1 MGFKKLVNDIKVDK
15 RRKLIAIYCRVST
28 EEQSENGYSI
38 DEQER
43 LLEEWCK
50 KMGYVIYKC
59 YSDRGISGK
68 NIKDRPA
75 LKELLSDAKA
85 GKFDMVIS
93 WKINRL
99 SRKLEDVL
107 KIVNLLEKN
116 NITFKSYSEPFETDT
131 PAGRMQ
137 FQMMALIGEFERGTI
152 AQNVKMGMIAKAKSG
167 NWCGGRVLGYDL
179 VPNNSPEEEK
189 KGKNKLEINE
199 KEAEIVRFIFNEYS
213 KGKGYKAI
221 TNKMNKL
228 GYKTKKGN
236 NFSVGSIRD
245 ILTNPVYIGEIRYN
259 VRQNWSEKRRRNI
272 NPNPIRVKGKHE
284 AIIDRELWDKVQLIL
299 ESKKGKPSRIYDG
312 EYPLTG
318 ILRCPKCGAGMVIS
332 RTTNTLADGTKKRI
346 AYYCCGNW
354 KNKGTSVCNSNT
366 IRVDKA
372 NEHVFKKIE
381 ELVSNEAMIKA
392 VVKNINKERKDKVKP
407 AKRLLGDIDK
417 ELEKLD
423 KRKRKIFEA
432 YEDDILTKDEFQTR
446 KNELNE
452 KIRILEEE
460 KKPLLNT
467 ISEEVSEEIPY
478 EFIKDIL
485 MNFSKVLNSSV
496 SREQQKKL
504 LHMIISEIT
513 MNESREIDS
522 IKLNI
527 NDKLVEYLV
536 KEGGVPIKG
545 IPSSFM
551 LKNIGLK
558 VLDLDIAIIG

>member
-1 MGFKKLVNDIKVDK
+1 MGFKKLVNDIKVEK

-93 WKINRL
+93 WKINRV

-189 KGKNKLEINE
+189 KGKNKLKINE

-221 TNKMNKL
+221 TNQINKL

-236 NFSVGSIRD
+236 DFSVGSIRD

-332 RTTNTLADGTKKRI
+332 RTTNTLADGSKKRI

-354 KNKGTSVCNSNT
+354 QNKGTSVCNSNT

-372 NEHVFKKIE
+372 NEYVFKKIE

-432 YEDDILTKDEFQTR
+432 YEDDILTKEEFQTR

-485 MNFSKVLNSSV
+485 MNFSKILNSSV

-513 MNESREIDS
+513 MNESREIES

-551 LKNIGLK
+551 LINVGLK
-558 VLDLDIAIIG
+558 VLNLDVVI

>member
-1 MGFKKLVNDIKVDK
+1 MIKKFIYL
-15 RRKLIAIYCRVST
+15 LIPFFVAAIT
-28 EEQSENGYSI
+28 EFGYSI
-38 DEQER
+38 DEQKR

-50 KMGYVIYKC
+50 ANDYIIYKC

-75 LKELLSDAKA
+75 LKELLSDAKE

-93 WKINRL
+93 WKINRV

-107 KIVNLLEKN
+107 KIVSLLEKN

-221 TNKMNKL
+221 TNQINKL

-372 NEHVFKKIE
+372 NEYVFKKIE

-432 YEDDILTKDEFQTR
+432 YEDDILTKEEFQIR
-446 KNELNE
+446 KDELNE

-467 ISEEVSEEIPY
+467 ISEDVSEEIPY

-513 MNESREIDS
+513 MNESREIES

-551 LKNIGLK
+551 LINIGLK
-558 VLDLDIAIIG
+558 VLNLSIVI

>member
-1 MGFKKLVNDIKVDK
+1 MGFNKLVNDTKIEK
-15 RRKLIAIYCRVST
+15 RRRLIAIYCRVST
-28 EEQSENGYSI
+28 DEQAEFGYSI
-38 DEQER
+38 DERKR

-50 KMGYVIYKC
+50 VNDYIIYKC
-59 YSDRGISGK
+59 YCDRGISGK

-93 WKINRL
+93 WKINRVG
-99 SRKLEDVL
+99 RKLEDVL
-107 KIVNLLEKN
+107 KIVNILEKN

-152 AQNVKMGMIAKAKSG
+152 ALNVKMGMIAKAKTG

-221 TNKMNKL
+221 TNQINKL

-245 ILTNPVYIGEIRYN
+245 KLTNPVYIGEIRYN

-372 NEHVFKKIE
+372 NEYVFKKIE

-432 YEDDILTKDEFQTR
+432 YEDDILTKEEFQIR
-446 KNELNE
+446 KDELNE

-467 ISEEVSEEIPY
+467 ISEDVSEEIPY

-513 MNESREIDS
+513 MNESREIES

-551 LKNIGLK
+551 LRNIGLK
-558 VLDLDIAIIG
+558 ILNLDIILY

>member
-1 MGFKKLVNDIKVDK
+1 MGFKKLVNDIKVEK

-93 WKINRL
+93 WKINRV

>member
-1 MGFKKLVNDIKVDK
+1 MGFKKLVNDIKVEK

-93 WKINRL
+93 WKINRV

-372 NEHVFKKIE
+372 NEYVFKKIE

-407 AKRLLGDIDK
+407 AKRLLSDIDK

-432 YEDDILTKDEFQTR
+432 YEDDILTKEEFQTR
-446 KNELNE
+446 KDELNE
-452 KIRILEEE
+452 KIRTLEEE

-467 ISEEVSEEIPY
+467 ISDEVSEEIPY

-485 MNFSKVLNSSV
+485 MNFSKILNSSI

-527 NDKLVEYLV
+527 NDKLVDYLV

-551 LKNIGLK
+551 LRNIGLNI
-558 VLDLDIAIIG
+558 LNLDIILY

>member
-1 MGFKKLVNDIKVDK
+1 MGFKKLVNDIKIEK
-15 RRKLIAIYCRVST
+15 RRKIIAIYCRVST
-28 EEQSENGYSI
+28 DEQAEFGYSI
-38 DEQER
+38 DEQKR

-50 KMGYVIYKC
+50 ANDYIIYKC

-75 LKELLSDAKA
+75 LKELLSDAKE

-93 WKINRL
+93 WKINRV

-107 KIVNLLEKN
+107 KIVSLLEKN

-221 TNKMNKL
+221 TNQINKL

-372 NEHVFKKIE
+372 NEYVFKKIE

-432 YEDDILTKDEFQTR
+432 YEDDILTKEEFQIR
-446 KNELNE
+446 KDELNE

-467 ISEEVSEEIPY
+467 ISEDVSEEIPY

-513 MNESREIDS
+513 MNESREIES

-536 KEGGVPIKG
+536 KEEGVPIKG

-551 LKNIGLK
+551 LINIGLK
-558 VLDLDIAIIG
+558 VLNLSIVI

>member
-1 MGFKKLVNDIKVDK
+1 MGFKKLVNDIKVEK

-372 NEHVFKKIE
+372 NEYVFKKIE
-381 ELVSNEAMIKA
+381 ELVSNEAVIKA

-432 YEDDILTKDEFQTR
+432 YEDDILTKEEFQIR
-446 KNELNE
+446 KDELNE

-467 ISEEVSEEIPY
+467 ISEDVSEEIPY

-485 MNFSKVLNSSV
+485 KNFSKVLNSNV

-513 MNESREIDS
+513 MNESREIES

-545 IPSSFM
+545 IPFSFM
-551 LKNIGLK
+551 LRNVGLK
-558 VLDLDIAIIG
+558 VLDLDVVI

>member
-1 MGFKKLVNDIKVDK
+1 MGFKKLVNDIKVEK

-93 WKINRL
+93 WKINRV

-372 NEHVFKKIE
+372 NEYVFKKIE

-513 MNESREIDS
+513 MNESREIES

-551 LKNIGLK
+551 LRNVGLK
-558 VLDLDIAIIG
+558 ILNLNIII

>member
-1 MGFKKLVNDIKVDK
+1 MGFKKLVNDTKIEK
-15 RRKLIAIYCRVST
+15 RRKIIAIYCRVST
-28 EEQSENGYSI
+28 DEQAEFGYSI
-38 DEQER
+38 DEQKR

-50 KMGYVIYKC
+50 ANDYIIYKC

-75 LKELLSDAKA
+75 LKELLSDAKE

-93 WKINRL
+93 WKINRV

-107 KIVNLLEKN
+107 KIVNILEKN

-199 KEAEIVRFIFNEYS
+199 KEAEIVRFIFNEYR

-372 NEHVFKKIE
+372 NEYVFKKIE

-407 AKRLLGDIDK
+407 AKRLLSDIDK

-432 YEDDILTKDEFQTR
+432 YEDDIITKEEFQIR
-446 KNELNE
+446 KDELNE
-452 KIRILEEE
+452 KIRNLEEE
-460 KKPLLNT
+460 KKPLLKT

-485 MNFSKVLNSSV
+485 MNFSKILNSSV

-527 NDKLVEYLV
+527 NEKLVEYLV

-551 LKNIGLK
+551 LINVGVRILN
-558 VLDLDIAIIG
+558 LDIVI

>member
-1 MGFKKLVNDIKVDK
+1 MGFKKLVNDIKVEK

-93 WKINRL
+93 WKINRV

-107 KIVNLLEKN
+107 KIVNILEKN

-372 NEHVFKKIE
+372 NEYVFKKIE

-432 YEDDILTKDEFQTR
+432 YEDDILTKEEFQTR

-467 ISEEVSEEIPY
+467 ISEDVSEEIPY

-513 MNESREIDS
+513 MNESREIES

-551 LKNIGLK
+551 LRNIGVRILN
-558 VLDLDIAIIG
+558 LNITI